1 MGSGDL
7 NHRQQLL
14 TPELEELRSNY
25 DHQEAIMRRISD
37 ETTQEHNVAHM
48 AFARLRQLIRWVAGT
63 MTCPA
68 ARQIGAGHMWFPACG
83 VLQLRDSSSKCLQ
96 LLLVARLIRA

>member
-7 NHRQQLL
+7 SHRQQLL

-37 ETTQEHNVAHM
+37 ETTQEHSVAHM
-48 AFARLRQLIRWVAGT
+48 AFARLRQLISELELDDAHLEL
-63 MTCPA
+63 
-68 ARQIGAGHMWFPACG
+68 ARQVGSWRHDMPCCQTDYNW
-83 VLQLRDSSSKCLQ
+83 VHVVSCL
-96 LLLVARLIRA
+96 